1 MLAGFFIPFFQ
12 LAQLYMMNRFIISL
26 VFSILAI
33 PTLTS
38 IAQADDL
45 AQQQN
50 WVKEARS
57 IIKKLNHR
65 LKKTRK
71 QGLSE
76 GGEVKAVEACHLDAP
91 DIASDLSDP
100 EEWTIRRTTLKT
112 RGLDNAPDK
121 WEISVLKKFKQRH
134 EKGELKKKPDYFE
147 VVENKEG
154 KPVFRYMK
162 AITIKRACLKCH
174 GKHIARDVAS
184 QLASLYPFDL
194 ATGYKK
200 GDLRGAYT
208 LTLAIDNSKSNGIEA
223 CKSPSFLQQGTC
235 WKPLASYQACQ
246 VDSIKKQQSST
257 VFCPENKISRNSKLP
272 GYQFLSVEDGDTIV
286 IDFNNKKQRVQL
298 IGIDA
303 PENTINPKINLDASR
318 KQIGISYLLE
328 MGNLATKKLN
338 KLLKNNPKVYLQ
350 GDLTKTDKYGRL
362 PALVINEKG
371 ESLNLKMVETGYALL
386 LTRFPIDDKL
396 RESLKQAQNQAKIKK
411 RGLWKTHAELMQKWS
426 N

>member
-1 MLAGFFIPFFQ
+1 
-12 LAQLYMMNRFIISL
+12 MMNQFIISL
-26 VFSILAI
+26 TFTVLALSTI
-33 PTLTS
+33 TS

-65 LKKTRK
+65 LKKIRK
-71 QGLSE
+71 HGLSE

-91 DIASDLSDP
+91 DIASELSDP

-121 WEISVLKKFKQRH
+121 WEISVLKKFEQRH
-134 EKGELKKKPDYFE
+134 KKGELKKNPDYFE
-147 VVENKEG
+147 IVKNKEG
-154 KPVFRYMK
+154 KPVFRYMR

-174 GKHIARDVAS
+174 GEHIAHDVSS

-208 LTLAIDNSKSNGIEA
+208 LTLIINNNKSNSANA
-223 CKSPSFLQQGTC
+223 CKSPGFLQQGRC
-235 WKPLASYQACQ
+235 WKPLESYQECQ
-246 VDSIKKQQSST
+246 AETIKKQQPSA
-257 VFCPENKISRNSKLP
+257 VFCPEDKISHNSKLP

-328 MGNLATKKLN
+328 MGNLAAKNLN

-350 GDLTKTDKYGRL
+350 GNLEKTDKYGRL

-371 ESLNLKMVETGYALL
+371 ESLNQKMVETGYAIL
-386 LTRFPIDDKL
+386 LTRFPVSDNL
-396 RESLKQAQNQAKIKK
+396 RESLKQAQNRAQAKKL
-411 RGLWKTHAELMQKWS
+411 GLWKTHPELMEKWS
-426 N
+426 K